1 MSRIAFYTF
10 GILREPK
17 GHAQVQ
23 GFYDRLDATFET
35 AENAEGFI
43 DRDRLI
49 GEDQRSW
56 GPMVRPRFFDQNR
69 HAHAPATLSLW
80 TDLESVY
87 AFAYRSTHGE
97 AFQKRREWFLKP
109 EWPTYVAWWVD
120 DHHIP
125 TRVEASQRLEY
136 IHDHGS
142 TPYAFDFKQP
152 FDEERQPKEL
162 DRKLIQECIKSNEHR
177 KQAHH

>member
-17 GHAQVQ
+17 GHEQVQ
-23 GFYDRLDATFET
+23 EFYDRLETAFES

-49 GEDQRSW
+49 EEGQGTW
-56 GPMVRPRFFDQNR
+56 GPRISPRFFDKSR
-69 HAHAPATLSLW
+69 HPHAPATLSLW
-80 TDLESVY
+80 TNLESVY
-87 AFAYRSTHGE
+87 AFAYHNVHGE
-97 AFQKRREWFLKP
+97 AFKKRREWFSKP

-120 DHHIP
+120 DDHIP
-125 TRVEASQRLEY
+125 TRDEASQRLEH

-142 TPYAFDFKQP
+142 TAYAFDFKQP
-152 FDEERQPKEL
+152 FDEAGQPREL
-162 DRKLIQECIKSNEHR
+162 DRSLIQERIKSNEHR
-177 KQAHH
+177 QQTHH